1 MSETRV
7 WLVYREYTDKG
18 LLSLVYATPDGERVL
33 HKERSLHA
41 AEPTAA
47 TAVDED
53 TLEPVE
59 EEERREQY
67 RKEAA
72 RMMEQHD
79 PEDVV

>member
-1 MSETRV
+1 MSETRA
-7 WLVYREYTDKG
+7 WLVYREYTNKG

-47 TAVDED
+47 TMVDED

-59 EEERREQY
+59 DEDRREQY
-67 RKEAA
+67 RKEAE
-72 RMMEQHD
+72 RMRDQHD

>member
-47 TAVDED
+47 TTVDDD
-53 TLEPVE
+53 TLEPVTDA
-59 EEERREQY
+59 ERREQY
-67 RKEAA
+67 QKEVG
-72 RMMEQHD
+72 RMMERHD